1 MVRISRT
8 VLLGED
14 GRSQACAARGDGET
28 IARLC
33 AEQDVACHRVT
44 GLMDEVVEKA
54 HEIAPEGSVVM
65 LSPASA
71 SFDQYDNYSH
81 RGDQFVAAV
90 EAL

>member
-1 MVRISRT
+1 
-8 VLLGED
+8 
-14 GRSQACAARGDGET
+14 
-28 IARLC
+28 
-33 AEQDVACHRVT
+33 
-44 GLMDEVVEKA
+44 MDEVVEKA